1 MTAIFASISSQLRIL
16 YALLLR
22 EVKIR
27 FRDSPIG
34 PLSAVVEPLGFM
46 LIMTFIFSNIRMR
59 SVDLGEYLFLFFMT
73 GLLPLFCFKNV
84 MNGIGST
91 INKHRRTM
99 YAPNIGP
106 LDLIFTCYLFAI
118 IVYIALFA
126 SINWFFVIVY
136 GYVGAE
142 YFVLCLIPMLCNAL
156 IGIGFGVL
164 ITVGSI
170 FFRYLTTITGI
181 LFGPI
186 QLLSGMFFTAET
198 LPPQILPILWWNPFF
213 HSTELFRTYY
223 YYEYN
228 SEMFDPYYYY
238 GWVIAAFF
246 IGIAT
251 ERLMRHRLLA
261 QAG

>member
-1 MTAIFASISSQLRIL
+1 MNAIFASIASQLRIL

-34 PLSAVVEPLGFM
+34 PLSAVAEPLAFM
-46 LIMTFIFSNIRMR
+46 LIMTAIFTNIRMR
-59 SVDLGEYLFLFFMT
+59 STDLGDYLFLFFMT
-73 GLLPLFCFKNV
+73 GLLPIHCFKNIMSGV
-84 MNGIGST
+84 GTT
-91 INKHRRTM
+91 ISKHRRTM

-106 LDLIFTCYLFAI
+106 LDLVFTSYIFSI
-118 IVYIALFA
+118 IVYIALFT
-126 SINWFFVIVY
+126 SIDWFFIIVY
-136 GYVGAE
+136 DHVGAK
-142 YFVLCLIPMLCNAL
+142 YYVLCLIPMLCNGF

-170 FFRYLTTITGI
+170 FFRYLATIAGL

-186 QLLSGMFFTAET
+186 QILSGMFFTAES
-198 LPPQILPILWWNPFF
+198 LPPHIVDILWWNPFF

-223 YYEYN
+223 YYEYE
-228 SEMFDPYYYY
+228 SPMFDPYYYY
-238 GWVIAAFF
+238 GWVIVALF